1 LVLNSENFTFG
12 IINQNKFLITNSF
25 LIKQELVN
33 ALFRKDILVSN
44 INMSQANNTTSLNID
59 AFTRTSKLLKY
70 RKTLKKGGLINSKY
84 NKYNKVNDLVLSSLK
99 TKFVNNISDGIDGY
113 SQYARAAG
121 TSAQLI
127 QLDKK
132 VLTNYF
138 KVFRKFSTV
147 LFSRGFNLFID
158 FLKIVTLVDQNKI
171 NPKVFLLVLGQI
183 FRNLTKKKH
192 TKFIFFIKTIFD
204 NLILSESNNVI
215 GIKLVINGR
224 LMGKTRA
231 STVKIERG
239 SLSLNT
245 VNSGCISEKMHVY
258 TLYGAF
264 GFKIWINY
272 K

>member
-1 LVLNSENFTFG
+1 MRNLLKKRINTFG

-44 INMSQANNTTSLNID
+44 INMSQSNNTTALNIE

-70 RKTLKKGGLINSKY
+70 RKTLKKKGLNSSKY
-84 NKYNKVNDLVLSSLK
+84 TKYNKVNELVLNSLK
-99 TKFVNNISDGIDGY
+99 NQFTNSNLLINYSNINKKI
-113 SQYARAAG
+113 
-121 TSAQLI
+121 
-127 QLDKK
+127 DKK
-132 VLTNYF
+132 ILTNYF
-138 KVFRKFSTV
+138 KTFRKFSTV

-158 FLKIVTLVDQNKI
+158 FLKIISLVDQNKI
-171 NPKVFLLVLGQI
+171 NPKVLLILLGQI

-204 NLILSESNNVI
+204 NLITSDNNNVI
-215 GIKLVINGR
+215 GIKLIINGR

-245 VNSGCISEKMHVY
+245 VNSGCIAEKMHVY

-264 GFKIWINY
+264 GFKIWVNY

>member
-1 LVLNSENFTFG
+1 MRNLLKKRINTFG

-25 LIKQELVN
+25 LIKQELMN
-33 ALFRKDILVSN
+33 ALHRKDILVSSL
-44 INMSQANNTTSLNID
+44 NMTQSNNTTNLNID
-59 AFTRTSKLLKY
+59 IFSRTGKLLKY
-70 RKTLKKGGLINSKY
+70 RKTLKRKGLINIQKHH
-84 NKYNKVNDLVLSSLK
+84 NKINDLLLNNLK
-99 TKFVNNISDGIDGY
+99 SKISTNNLLINYNNLNKNIDRKTISEF
-113 SQYARAAG
+113 
-121 TSAQLI
+121 
-127 QLDKK
+127 
-132 VLTNYF
+132 F
-138 KVFRKFSTV
+138 KNFKKFSTV

-158 FLKIVTLVDQNKI
+158 FLKISTLISQNKI
-171 NPKVFLLVLGQI
+171 DPKIFLLILGQI
-183 FRNLTKKKH
+183 FKNLTKKKH

-204 NLILSESNNVI
+204 HLINSEKNKI
-215 GIKLVINGR
+215 AGIKLVINGR

-231 STVKIERG
+231 STIKIERG

>member
-1 LVLNSENFTFG
+1 MRNLLKKRINTFG

-25 LIKQELVN
+25 LIKQELIN

-44 INMSQANNTTSLNID
+44 MDISQSNNTTALNLET
-59 AFTRTSKLLKY
+59 FTRTSKLLKY
-70 RKTLKKGGLINSKY
+70 RKTLKKKLSNNSKHT
-84 NKYNKVNDLVLSSLK
+84 KYNKVNDLILTSLK
-99 TKFVNNISDGIDGY
+99 NQFTNSNLLVNYTNINRKI
-113 SQYARAAG
+113 
-121 TSAQLI
+121 
-127 QLDKK
+127 DKK

-138 KVFRKFSTV
+138 KIFKKFSTV

-158 FLKIVTLVDQNKI
+158 FLKIVSLVDQNKI
-171 NPKVFLLVLGQI
+171 NPKVFLLILGQI
-183 FRNLTKKKH
+183 FKNLTKKKH

-204 NLILSESNNVI
+204 SLITSENNNVI

-264 GFKIWINY
+264 GFKIWVNY

>member
-1 LVLNSENFTFG
+1 MRNLLKKRINTFG

-25 LIKQELVN
+25 LIKQELTN

-44 INMSQANNTTSLNID
+44 IDISQSNNTTALNLE

-70 RKTLKKGGLINSKY
+70 RKTLKKKTLNNSRSKNYSKVNNLILNSLKNQFANSNLLINY
-84 NKYNKVNDLVLSSLK
+84 
-99 TKFVNNISDGIDGY
+99 TNINRKI
-113 SQYARAAG
+113 
-121 TSAQLI
+121 
-127 QLDKK
+127 DKK
-132 VLTNYF
+132 VLTNCF
-138 KVFRKFSTV
+138 KAFRKFSTV

-158 FLKIVTLVDQNKI
+158 FLKIISLVDQNKI
-171 NPKVFLLVLGQI
+171 NPKMFLLILGQI

-204 NLILSESNNVI
+204 NLITSENNNVI
-215 GIKLVINGR
+215 GIKLVINGK

-245 VNSGCISEKMHVY
+245 VNSGCIAEKMHVY

>member
-1 LVLNSENFTFG
+1 MRNLLKKRINTFG

-25 LIKQELVN
+25 LIKQELTN

-44 INMSQANNTTSLNID
+44 MDISQSNNTTALNLE

-70 RKTLKKGGLINSKY
+70 RKTLKKKTLNNSRSKNYSKVNNLILNSLKNQFANSNLLINY
-84 NKYNKVNDLVLSSLK
+84 
-99 TKFVNNISDGIDGY
+99 TNINRKI
-113 SQYARAAG
+113 
-121 TSAQLI
+121 
-127 QLDKK
+127 DKK
-132 VLTNYF
+132 VLTNCF
-138 KVFRKFSTV
+138 KAFRKFSTV

-158 FLKIVTLVDQNKI
+158 FLKIISLVDQNKI
-171 NPKVFLLVLGQI
+171 NPKMFLLILGQI

-204 NLILSESNNVI
+204 NLITSENNNVI
-215 GIKLVINGR
+215 GIKLVINGK

-245 VNSGCISEKMHVY
+245 VNSGCIAEKMHVY

>member
-1 LVLNSENFTFG
+1 MRNLLKKRINTFE
-12 IINQNKFLITNSF
+12 IVNHNKFSITNSF

-33 ALFRKDILVSN
+33 ALARKDILVSN
-44 INMSQANNTTSLNID
+44 LNMNQSNNTTNVNVDVFL
-59 AFTRTSKLLKY
+59 RTGKLLRY
-70 RKTLKKGGLINSKY
+70 RKALKKKILTNSK
-84 NKYNKVNDLVLSSLK
+84 KHNKVNELLLVNLENK
-99 TKFVNNISDGIDGY
+99 INKNNI
-113 SQYARAAG
+113 
-121 TSAQLI
+121 LI
-127 QLDKK
+127 NYNNLNRSIDKK
-132 VLTNYF
+132 ILTEFF
-138 KVFRKFSTV
+138 KTFKKFSTV

-158 FLKIVTLVDQNKI
+158 FLKISALINQNKI
-171 NPKVFLLVLGQI
+171 NQRIFLIILGQI
-183 FRNLTKKKH
+183 FKNLTKKKH

-204 NLILSESNNVI
+204 YLISSEKNSI
-215 GIKLVINGR
+215 AGIKLVINGR

-245 VNSGCISEKMHVY
+245 VNSGCVADKMHVY

>member
-1 LVLNSENFTFG
+1 MRNLLKKRINTFG
-12 IINQNKFLITNSF
+12 IINQNKFLITNSY
-25 LIKQELVN
+25 LIKQELAN
-33 ALFRKDILVSN
+33 ALFRKDILASS
-44 INMSQANNTTSLNID
+44 IDISQSNNTTALNIE

-70 RKTLKKGGLINSKY
+70 RKAIKKKILKKTNY
-84 NKYNKVNDLVLSSLK
+84 TKVNDLVLSKLNN
-99 TKFVNNISDGIDGY
+99 KFSTNNL
-113 SQYARAAG
+113 
-121 TSAQLI
+121 LI
-127 QLDKK
+127 NYTNINKNIDKK
-132 VLTNYF
+132 ILTNYF
-138 KVFRKFSTV
+138 KTFKKFSTV

-158 FLKIVTLVDQNKI
+158 FLKILSLVSQNKI

-183 FRNLTKKKH
+183 FKNLTKKKH

-204 NLILSESNNVI
+204 NLITAENNNVI

-231 STVKIERG
+231 STIKIERG

-245 VNSGCISEKMHVY
+245 VNSGCTSEKMHVY

>member
-1 LVLNSENFTFG
+1 MRNLLKKRINTFG

-25 LIKQELVN
+25 LIKQELAN

-44 INMSQANNTTSLNID
+44 MDISQSNNTTALNLET
-59 AFTRTSKLLKY
+59 FTRTSKLLKY
-70 RKTLKKGGLINSKY
+70 RKTLKKKGLNTSKY
-84 NKYNKVNDLVLSSLK
+84 TKYNKVNELILNSFKNQFTNSNLLVNY
-99 TKFVNNISDGIDGY
+99 TNINKKI
-113 SQYARAAG
+113 
-121 TSAQLI
+121 
-127 QLDKK
+127 DKK

-138 KVFRKFSTV
+138 KTFRKFSTV

-158 FLKIVTLVDQNKI
+158 FLKIVSLVNQNKI
-171 NPKVFLLVLGQI
+171 NPKVFLLILGQI
-183 FRNLTKKKH
+183 FKNLTKKKH

-204 NLILSESNNVI
+204 NLITSENNNVI

-245 VNSGCISEKMHVY
+245 VNSGCIAEKMHVY

-264 GFKIWINY
+264 GFKIWVNY

>member
-1 LVLNSENFTFG
+1 MRNLLKKRINTFG

-25 LIKQELVN
+25 LIKQELTN

-44 INMSQANNTTSLNID
+44 IDISQSNNTTALNLE

-70 RKTLKKGGLINSKY
+70 RKTLKKRGLNNSKY
-84 NKYNKVNDLVLSSLK
+84 IKYNKVNELLLNSFKNQFSS
-99 TKFVNNISDGIDGY
+99 NNLLIN
-113 SQYARAAG
+113 YAN
-121 TSAQLI
+121 I
-127 QLDKK
+127 NKKIDKK
-132 VLTNYF
+132 ALTNYF
-138 KVFRKFSTV
+138 KTFRKFSTV

-158 FLKIVTLVDQNKI
+158 FLKIVSLIDQNKI
-171 NPKVFLLVLGQI
+171 NPKVFLLILGQI
-183 FRNLTKKKH
+183 FKNLTKKKH

-204 NLILSESNNVI
+204 SLITSEDNNVI

-245 VNSGCISEKMHVY
+245 VNSGCIAEKMHVY

-264 GFKIWINY
+264 GFKIWVNY

>member
-1 LVLNSENFTFG
+1 MRNLLKKRINTFG

-25 LIKQELVN
+25 LIKQELTN

-44 INMSQANNTTSLNID
+44 IDISQSNNTTALNLE

-70 RKTLKKGGLINSKY
+70 RKTLKKKTLNNSRYKNY
-84 NKYNKVNDLVLSSLK
+84 SKVNSLILNSLK
-99 TKFVNNISDGIDGY
+99 NQFTNSNLLVNYTNINRKI
-113 SQYARAAG
+113 
-121 TSAQLI
+121 
-127 QLDKK
+127 DKK
-132 VLTNYF
+132 VLTNCF
-138 KVFRKFSTV
+138 KAFRKFSTV

-158 FLKIVTLVDQNKI
+158 FLKIVSLVDQNKI
-171 NPKVFLLVLGQI
+171 NPKMFLLILGQI

-204 NLILSESNNVI
+204 NLITSENNNVI
-215 GIKLVINGR
+215 GIKLVINVK

-245 VNSGCISEKMHVY
+245 VNSGCIAEKMHVY

-272 K
+272 KE

>member
-1 LVLNSENFTFG
+1 MRNLLKKRINTFG

-99 TKFVNNISDGIDGY
+99 TKFVNNNL
-113 SQYARAAG
+113 
-121 TSAQLI
+121 LI
-127 QLDKK
+127 NYTNINKTIDKK

>member
-1 LVLNSENFTFG
+1 MRNLLKKRINTFG

-25 LIKQELVN
+25 LIKQELIN

-44 INMSQANNTTSLNID
+44 MDISQSNNTTALNIE

-70 RKTLKKGGLINSKY
+70 RKTLKKKGLSNSKY
-84 NKYNKVNDLVLSSLK
+84 TKYNKVNDLILNSLK
-99 TKFVNNISDGIDGY
+99 NQFANSNLLINYNNINKNI
-113 SQYARAAG
+113 
-121 TSAQLI
+121 
-127 QLDKK
+127 DKK
-132 VLTNYF
+132 ILTNSF
-138 KVFRKFSTV
+138 KTFRKFSTV

-158 FLKIVTLVDQNKI
+158 FLKIVSLVDQNKI
-171 NPKVFLLVLGQI
+171 NPKVFLLILGQI
-183 FRNLTKKKH
+183 FKNLTKKKH

-204 NLILSESNNVI
+204 SLITSENNNVI

-245 VNSGCISEKMHVY
+245 VNSGCIAEKMHVY

-264 GFKIWINY
+264 GFKIWVNY